1 MRASTV
7 VYQAGPLGTRRTP
20 RPRTVLFTLLALLV
34 ASVVLSPSPAQADQ
48 PPATPSSVTVT
59 RADGTLTATWPAA
72 DNATGYHITYSS
84 NNKGSWSLAAYDHP
98 STSITIDD
106 ADNSAT
112 YHVAVRALNASG
124 GSGWRNSDPSEPWG
138 TPPPATPSSVTVTR
152 SNGTLTA
159 TWPAADNATGYH
171 ITYSS
176 NNRQSWS
183 LAAYNHTNTTI
194 TINATNSATYH
205 VAVRAL
211 NTTGGSGWRNS
222 AASAPLTPPPAT
234 PASVTVTRSN
244 GTLTATWPAA
254 DNATGYHITYSSNN
268 RQSWSLAA
276 YNHTNT
282 TITIN
287 ATNSATYHV
296 AVRALNTTGGSG
308 WRNSGASGPYTPPE
322 PVAAPAMVA
331 IAANMTEV
339 TIGRKNDWKLDSLDV
354 SWSAVSGAV
363 SYQVQC
369 VNSYAN
375 TRLTVY
381 FTNWSTCVSSLSDTS
396 TTITSSDYFLDFEF
410 AYKVRVRAKGADNVW
425 SGWTESEI
433 AWPVWR
439 PGEPWV
445 IKRGDGSLVVEWRQ
459 YGRPVKWGV
468 KYRVFC
474 AAQGGTGTKC
484 ADDIDPVTGVNA
496 DGYVEATITDL
507 DLDTSGTQAVQ
518 NASSYYVTVEAFNN
532 TGKVSTDSGPWGPLT
547 SPAKFSN
554 VTATRGDGTV
564 TVTVHRPAYTWLTSV
579 GMVCNVQGG
588 SSGPCPGSPFT
599 VDLDNVWADRES
611 FTINVG
617 AANNSK
623 AYIIA
628 AQGVNALGTGAL
640 SDWLSLSAISSPA
653 QIAAVTATRGTG
665 TLTVS
670 WTEPSGNY
678 LSYDVECSSDS
689 GTTWTATCTRG
700 TGSVNGTTY
709 SETLTGVSDS
719 TAYTVRAR
727 AKNGVGTGAWRS
739 SAAIPAS
746 P

>member
-1 MRASTV
+1 M
-7 VYQAGPLGTRRTP
+7 
-20 RPRTVLFTLLALLV
+20 
-34 ASVVLSPSPAQADQ
+34 
-48 PPATPSSVTVT
+48 
-59 RADGTLTATWPAA
+59 
-72 DNATGYHITYSS
+72 
-84 NNKGSWSLAAYDHP
+84 
-98 STSITIDD
+98 
-106 ADNSAT
+106 
-112 YHVAVRALNASG
+112 
-124 GSGWRNSDPSEPWG
+124 
-138 TPPPATPSSVTVTR
+138 
-152 SNGTLTA
+152 
-159 TWPAADNATGYH
+159 
-171 ITYSS
+171 
-176 NNRQSWS
+176 
-183 LAAYNHTNTTI
+183 
-194 TINATNSATYH
+194 
-205 VAVRAL
+205 
-211 NTTGGSGWRNS
+211 
-222 AASAPLTPPPAT
+222 TPPPAT

-276 YNHTNT
+276 YNHTT
-282 TITIN
+282 TSITIN

-322 PVAAPAMVA
+322 PVAAPAEVA

-369 VNSYAN
+369 QNAYAN
-375 TRLTVY
+375 SRLTII
-381 FTNWSTCVSSLSDTS
+381 FANWSTCVNSLSDTS
-396 TTITSSDYFLDFEF
+396 TTITSSEYFLDYEF
-410 AYKVRVRAKGADNVW
+410 AYKVRVRAKGSNNVW
-425 SGWTESEI
+425 SSWTESEV

-445 IKRGDGSLVVEWRQ
+445 IKRGDGSFVVEFRQ

-474 AAQGGTGTKC
+474 AAQGATGTKC

-532 TGKVSTDSGPWGPLT
+532 TGKVSADSGPWGPLT

-640 SDWLSLSAISSPA
+640 SDWLSLPAISSPA
-653 QIAAVTATRGTG
+653 QIASVSAVRGVG

-670 WTEPSGNY
+670 WTEPTGNY

-719 TAYTVRAR
+719 TAYTVRVRAKNNMGTAAWRQSPAIPVEPARIASITVSRGNGTLALSWTVPASNGVTISGYDIQCSSDSGATWTATCTRGTGTTSNSTYSETLTGVSNSTAYTVRAR
-727 AKNGVGTGAWRS
+727 AKNANATGAWRS
-739 SAAIPAS
+739 SAAIAALAAPGAPESVSVGNSSLVGSNRRYPVSWNKPSSAAS
-746 P
+746 NESLAYEVQCSTQSNPTSTQWNNCGTVASTTSTNLSRNVEHNWLSGLFKKIRVRTKKYSDLYSAWVETNTQYT